1 MLPQGV
7 AELPTA
13 GAFSDV
19 SVEGPIHHQSTV
31 NTALDDLGYNA
42 PVNMVINFAPT
53 MPGWSGW
60 MLLPDEIRIN
70 GVASYYKPR

>member
-1 MLPQGV
+1 MPPQGV

-13 GAFSDV
+13 GAFTDV
-19 SVEGPIHHQSTV
+19 SVEGPIRHQSTV

-60 MLLPDEIRIN
+60 MSSPDEIGIN
-70 GVASYYKPR
+70 GAAGYHEPR